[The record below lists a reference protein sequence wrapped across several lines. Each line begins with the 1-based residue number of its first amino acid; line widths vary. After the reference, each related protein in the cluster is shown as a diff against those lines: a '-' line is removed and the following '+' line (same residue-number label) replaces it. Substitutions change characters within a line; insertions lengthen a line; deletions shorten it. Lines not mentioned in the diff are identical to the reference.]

1 MSRFAFFK
9 LSALVAVL
17 VLATPA
23 VAQSTD
29 EHHDDQAPQTMPA
42 PAFNGMP
49 GFGMP
54 GLGMPGL
61 GMTGPMGPLGGGG
74 AQSPGMG
81 GMMQMMQMMQSSQMI
96 QMAQMMQMMQMMEA
110 MQGGGMPRGMPGAI
124 GGMGAAGG
132 DVEQL
137 IAGYKAALAIT
148 DAQMPQWNAFAD
160 TLRSGAK
167 QIQQARGATSPAASA
182 PAQLEQRA
190 AVLEAEASAMKQ
202 SEASAATLYNVL
214 SPRQK
219 RVADRLMADHLAGM

>member
-1 MSRFAFFK
+1 MTMSRFAFFK

-29 EHHDDQAPQTMPA
+29 EHHDDQAPQTLPA

-81 GMMQMMQMMQSSQMI
+81 R
-96 QMAQMMQMMQMMEA
+96 MMQMMQMMEA

-148 DAQMPQWNAFAD
+148 
-160 TLRSGAK
+160 
-167 QIQQARGATSPAASA
+167 
-182 PAQLEQRA
+182 
-190 AVLEAEASAMKQ
+190 
-202 SEASAATLYNVL
+202 
-214 SPRQK
+214 
-219 RVADRLMADHLAGM
+219 